1 MLSTVHPAQIS
12 NGHSTNGHST
22 NGHPLNGSSLNFTT
36 GHSSLSN
43 GLKPTSSPSDFRGYD
58 HCTWY
63 VGNAKQAASW
73 YVTRMGCRLVAYRG
87 LETGSRCLASYVV
100 TNGQARF
107 VLTSCI
113 RGLASLQNDITHSE
127 KKLAKEIH
135 AHLEKHGDGVKDI
148 AFEVDDAR
156 ALYANVVANGAIPV
170 QEPVVLEDDNGKVI
184 IAVCNAYGDTTHTF
198 VERRNYRGVFLPGY
212 QPVTSEDPI
221 AHCLPEIPLEVIDHF
236 VGNQDWG
243 GMDSVCN
250 L

>member
-1 MLSTVHPAQIS
+1 MSSPVHPVQIS
-12 NGHSTNGHST
+12 NDHLTNGHQ
-22 NGHPLNGSSLNFTT
+22 LNGSSPNLIN
-36 GHSSLSN
+36 GHSSSSN
-43 GLKPTSSPSDFRGYD
+43 GLKPYAPKTDFRGYD

-87 LETGSRCLASYVV
+87 LETGSRSLASYVV
-100 TNGQARF
+100 INGQARF

-113 RGLASLQNDITHSE
+113 RGLASLENDIPLSE
-127 KKLAKEIH
+127 KKLAKQIH

-148 AFEVDDAR
+148 AFEVDDTK
-156 ALYANVVANGAIPV
+156 ALYASVVAKGATPV
-170 QEPVVLEDDNGKVI
+170 QEPIVLEDNNGMVI
-184 IAVCNAYGDTTHTF
+184 IAAIKAYGDTTHTF
-198 VERRNYRGVFLPGY
+198 IERRNYRGIFLPGY

-243 GMDSVCN
+243 DMESVCN

>member
-1 MLSTVHPAQIS
+1 MSYSGHPPQIS
-12 NGHSTNGHST
+12 IDHSTNGHS
-22 NGHPLNGSSLNFTT
+22 LNGSSPDLIND
-36 GHSSLSN
+36 HSCSSN
-43 GLKPTSSPSDFRGYD
+43 GLKPSVPRSDFRGYD
-58 HCTWY
+58 HATWY

-113 RGLASLQNDITHSE
+113 RGLASLENDIAHSE
-127 KKLAKEIH
+127 KELAKQIH

-156 ALYANVVANGAIPV
+156 ALYASVEAKGATTV
-170 QEPVVLEDDNGKVI
+170 QEPIVLEDENGMVI
-184 IAVCNAYGDTTHTF
+184 IAAIKAYGDTTHTF

-221 AHCLPEIPLEVIDHF
+221 VRCLPEVRLEVIDHF

-243 GMDSVCN
+243 EMGSVCD

>member
-1 MLSTVHPAQIS
+1 MSSPVHPVQIS
-12 NGHSTNGHST
+12 NDQFT
-22 NGHPLNGSSLNFTT
+22 NGHPLNGSSPNSIN
-36 GHSSLSN
+36 GHSSSSN
-43 GLKPTSSPSDFRGYD
+43 GLKPSAPKTDFRGYD

-87 LETGSRCLASYVV
+87 LETGSRSLASYVV

-113 RGLASLQNDITHSE
+113 RGLASLENDTPLSE
-127 KKLAKEIH
+127 KKLAKQIH

-148 AFEVDDAR
+148 AFEVDDAK
-156 ALYANVVANGAIPV
+156 ALYASVLSKGATPV
-170 QEPVVLEDDNGKVI
+170 QEPIVLEDDNGMVI
-184 IAVCNAYGDTTHTF
+184 IAAIKAYGDTTHTF

-221 AHCLPEIPLEVIDHF
+221 VHCLPEIPLEVIDHF

-243 GMDSVCN
+243 DMESVCN